1 LLALAALFVSM
12 AGNAQTDSLR
22 YSTETH
28 YDSVVEYLTP
38 MEYAFMMHEETNWL
52 FKVNLLVSNEN
63 YSLNTFKLSLEKKI
77 ADGFSLNAAA
87 LYRASAFDAELWG

>member
-1 LLALAALFVSM
+1 MKNYKQQTMKPNTSIVLLALAALFVSM

-52 FKVNLLVSNEN
+52 FK
-63 YSLNTFKLSLEKKI
+63 
-77 ADGFSLNAAA
+77 
-87 LYRASAFDAELWG
+87 ASMVDRKSVV